1 MSYLRLLLQD
11 QRGEADTTGWLML
24 QVPLWFLIAF
34 IFVVVVVGVKQIGTT
49 AQAHAAART
58 ASTATLA
65 AGQSSA
71 LLHGQTWG
79 VPGAAAQLQSVPDQ
93 RSVAVRW
100 AYTWHTG
107 VTLVDRIVGG
117 FRVDVSDMERREGF
131 YAGPPG
137 AWE

>member
-1 MSYLRLLLQD
+1 MSHLRLLLQD
-11 QRGEADTTGWLML
+11 RRGEADTTGWLLL
-24 QVPLWFLIAF
+24 QVPLWFLISL
-34 IFVVVVVGVKQIGTT
+34 IFVVTVVGVKQLGTT

-79 VPGAAAQLQSVPDQ
+79 VPGAAAQLQSLPAQ

-100 AYTWHTG
+100 AYTWRTG
-107 VTLVDRIVGG
+107 VNLVDRIVGA
-117 FRVDVSDMERREGF
+117 FRIDVSDMERREGF
-131 YAGPPG
+131 YPGPPG